1 MKRLIENIIYKD
13 SIENHYLDVM
23 NYVCDRLVQ
32 NGKIREYVNEIE
44 YDPYYETLN
53 VKTSVIFNKSLD
65 YITVTLTPEMLQ
77 GNIEDVIENLNKDI
91 EQEYGN

>member
-1 MKRLIENIIYKD
+1 MIH
-13 SIENHYLDVM
+13 NH
-23 NYVCDRLVQ
+23 
-32 NGKIREYVNEIE
+32 
-44 YDPYYETLN
+44 ETLN

-65 YITVTLTPEMLQ
+65 YITVTLTPELLQ

>member
-1 MKRLIENIIYKD
+1 MLINNI
-13 SIENHYLDVM
+13 
-23 NYVCDRLVQ
+23 CDRLVQ
-32 NGKIREYVNEIE
+32 NGNIRKYINEIE
-44 YDPYYETLN
+44 YAPYHETLN

-65 YITVTLTPEMLQ
+65 YITVTLTPELLQ